1 MKEHAEG
8 NITRIQATDG
18 TTVYNILAP
27 AVICIPSTETCLSI
41 EFLIDTG
48 SDKSMISYQ
57 DGVELGLGA
66 PAVNEK
72 TRNAFDANG
81 GPVPYV
87 MRKVDMALGSIRK
100 EGLDICWCTRPR
112 IGKNF
117 LGMDFLKDYKTI
129 LHGKDMKCYIIKS
142 DSCIK
147 CRQ

>member
-8 NITRIQATDG
+8 NITRIQASDG

-27 AVICIPSTETCLSI
+27 ALICLPSTTTCLPI

-48 SDKSMISYQ
+48 SDKSMISHN
-57 DGVELGLGA
+57 DGKDLGLEA
-66 PAVNEK
+66 PATNEK
-72 TRNAFDANG
+72 PKNAFDANG
-81 GPVPYV
+81 GEVPYV
-87 MRKVDMALGSIRK
+87 MRKVDLTIGSIRK
-100 EGLDICWCTRPR
+100 EGLEICWCTRPR

-129 LHGKDMKCYIIKS
+129 LHGKNMKCYIIKS
-142 DSCIK
+142 ESCIR